1 MALKGYHYTSK
12 GSDFDSNNTPLERFT
27 FKSDIVNQQYIV
39 EILILKHDIYVAQ
52 FYLKNHRLSGKRF
65 NLLLDNP
72 IEKNNRHVLYVLN
85 TITNICLDIYAKNP
99 NASFGFMGAPTSK
112 ESNPKKN
119 KANINPDRTI
129 KNTKR
134 HRIYSLYVKRYFSPE
149 KFTHIV
155 FNDSS
160 CYLLKN
166 NSNLKLD
173 VSLSNDYHNELIKTK
188 MSIN

>member
-1 MALKGYHYTSK
+1 MALEGYQYTSK
-12 GSDFDSNNTPLERFT
+12 GSDYDSNNTPLERFT
-27 FKSDIVNQQYIV
+27 FKSHIINQQYIV
-39 EILILKHDIYVAQ
+39 EVLKLKHDIFVAQ

-65 NLLLDNP
+65 NLLLEN
-72 IEKNNRHVLYVLN
+72 IEQKNTKHVFYVLN
-85 TITNICLDIYAKNP
+85 TIANICLDIYKKNP
-99 NASFGFMGAPTSK
+99 NASFGFMGAPTSR

-119 KANINPDRTI
+119 KNNINPDRTI
-129 KNTKR
+129 RNTKR

-188 MSIN
+188 ISSN

>member
-1 MALKGYHYTSK
+1 MTLKGYQYTHK
-12 GSDFDSNNTPLERFT
+12 GSDTDSNKTPLERYT

-39 EILILKHDIYVAQ
+39 EVLILDYDIYVAQ

-65 NLLLDNP
+65 NLLLENP
-72 IEKNNRHVLYVLN
+72 KEKNNKNVLYVLN
-85 TITNICLDIYAKNP
+85 TITNICLDIYKKNP

-129 KNTKR
+129 RNTKR

-155 FNDSS
+155 FDQSS

-173 VSLSNDYHNELIKTK
+173 FSLSNDYHNELIKNK
-188 MSIN
+188 I

>member
-1 MALKGYHYTSK
+1 MILKGYHYTPK
-12 GSDFDSNNTPLERFT
+12 GSDIDSNNTPLERFT

-39 EILILKHDIYVAQ
+39 EVLLLEHDIYVAQ

-72 IEKNNRHVLYVLN
+72 KEKNNKHVLYVLN
-85 TITNICLDIYAKNP
+85 TITNICLEIYRKNP

-155 FNDSS
+155 FDQSS

-166 NSNLKLD
+166 KTNYKLD
-173 VSLSNDYHNELIKTK
+173 TSLSNDYHNQLIKTK
-188 MSIN
+188 ISNN

>member
-39 EILILKHDIYVAQ
+39 EILVLKHDIYVAQ

-99 NASFGFMGAPTSK
+99 NASFAFMGAPTSK

-166 NSNLKLD
+166 NSNAKLD

>member
-1 MALKGYHYTSK
+1 MSLKGYHYTSK
-12 GSDFDSNNTPLERFT
+12 GSDVDSNNTPLERFT

-39 EILILKHDIYVAQ
+39 EVLLLEHDIYVAQ
-52 FYLKNHRLSGKRF
+52 FYLKCHRLSGKRF
-65 NLLLDNP
+65 NLLLVNP
-72 IEKNNRHVLYVLN
+72 KEQNNKHVLYVLN
-85 TITNICLDIYAKNP
+85 TITNICLDIYRKNP

-155 FNDSS
+155 FNESS

-188 MSIN
+188 ISNT

>member
-39 EILILKHDIYVAQ
+39 EILILEHDIYVAQ

-72 IEKNNRHVLYVLN
+72 LEKNNRHVLYVLN
-85 TITNICLDIYAKNP
+85 TIANICLNIYAKNP

-134 HRIYSLYVKRYFSPE
+134 HRVYSLYVKRYFSPE

-173 VSLSNDYHNELIKTK
+173 VSLSNDYHNELIKSK
-188 MSIN
+188 MSVN

>member
-1 MALKGYHYTSK
+1 MMLKGYPYTPK

-39 EILILKHDIYVAQ
+39 EVLMLKHDIYVAQ

-65 NLLLDNP
+65 NLLLNNE
-72 IEKNNRHVLYVLN
+72 IKKNNRHVMYVLN
-85 TITNICLDIYAKNP
+85 TITNICLDIYKKNP

-129 KNTKR
+129 QNTKR
-134 HRIYSLYVKRYFSPE
+134 HRVYSLYVKRYFSPDR
-149 KFTHIV
+149 FTHIV
-155 FNDSS
+155 FNESS

-166 NSNLKLD
+166 NSNLELD

-188 MSIN
+188 ISNS

>member
-1 MALKGYHYTSK
+1 MILNGYQYISK

-27 FKSDIVNQQYIV
+27 FKADIVNQQYIV
-39 EILILKHDIYVAQ
+39 ELLVLDYDIYVAQ

-65 NLLLDNP
+65 NLVLDNP
-72 IEKNNRHVLYVLN
+72 DEKNNKHVFYVLN
-85 TITNICLDIYAKNP
+85 TITNICLEIFRKNP

-119 KANINPDRTI
+119 MANINPDRTI
-129 KNTKR
+129 KDTKR

-155 FNDSS
+155 FNQSS

-173 VSLSNDYHNELIKTK
+173 ISVVNEYHNEIIKAK
-188 MSIN
+188 IANS